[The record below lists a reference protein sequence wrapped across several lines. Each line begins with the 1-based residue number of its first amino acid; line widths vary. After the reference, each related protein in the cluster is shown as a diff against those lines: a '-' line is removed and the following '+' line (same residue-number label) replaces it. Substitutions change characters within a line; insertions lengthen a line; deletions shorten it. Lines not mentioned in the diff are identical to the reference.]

1 VEAFDSPEDAGQAAV
16 TVTVAGVEPQSIGWY
31 YKAAVDTVV
40 LETSLLKR
48 GFDTFKA
55 QSESRADVEGAA
67 GHLDDIVVEQRD
79 LKGPRSE
86 ALYNKSGCRQ
96 STIWLKKLGGR
107 CVLVAPGGW
116 ATAGRGLDGDVHAA
130 STKHR

>member
-55 QSESRADVEGAA
+55 Q
-67 GHLDDIVVEQRD
+67 
-79 LKGPRSE
+79 
-86 ALYNKSGCRQ
+86 
-96 STIWLKKLGGR
+96 
-107 CVLVAPGGW
+107 
-116 ATAGRGLDGDVHAA
+116 
-130 STKHR
+130 